1 MIEVVVAQ
9 GLASST
15 EVAAKGRVQGFP
27 VEDVLGPGRYVIRLN
42 GESLE
47 VSGPEG
53 LQKGDRVRVVGERR
67 AEASGTQEWAEAATL
82 QEAILLPLA
91 FGGPKAALR
100 VEVSVPKGKKKPGK
114 PIAVFFL
121 VETDTTYVGKTQ
133 WGIHLRGRR
142 LALQLY
148 QETPT
153 GELPDP
159 GWAQA
164 LVDRFIAMGFEMEHP
179 LLRVKKPLRAPEGYG
194 VSVRG

>member
-9 GLASST
+9 ALTSSAET
-15 EVAAKGRVQGFP
+15 AVRGRAQGFP
-27 VEDVLGPGRYVIRLN
+27 VEEVLGPGRYAIKLN
-42 GESLE
+42 GGWLE

-53 LQKGDRVRVVGERR
+53 LQKGDRVRVVGERQT
-67 AEASGTQEWAEAATL
+67 AAPEIQEWAEAATL
-82 QEAILLPLA
+82 QESILLPLA
-91 FGGPKAALR
+91 FGGEKAALR
-100 VEVSVPKGKKKPGK
+100 VEVSVPKGKKRPGK
-114 PIAVFFL
+114 PLAVFFL
-121 VETDTTYVGKTQ
+121 VETDTLHVGKTQ

-153 GELPDP
+153 GALPDP

-164 LVDRFIAMGFEMEHP
+164 VVERFVAMGFELEHP
-179 LLRVKKPLRAPEGYG
+179 LLRVKKPLRAPDGYG